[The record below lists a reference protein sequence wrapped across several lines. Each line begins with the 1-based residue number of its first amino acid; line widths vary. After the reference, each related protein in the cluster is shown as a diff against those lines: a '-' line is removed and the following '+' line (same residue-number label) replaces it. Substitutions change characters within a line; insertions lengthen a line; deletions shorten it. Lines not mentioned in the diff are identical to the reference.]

1 MKPKVS
7 IIKCDNYE
15 RPKAEDAVKKAVD
28 LIGGVTAFIKPASRV
43 LVKPNILMAKE
54 PESGVD
60 THPEVLRGVIKLLKS
75 INCKVLVGDSPSS
88 WARQIE
94 NVDQVYEIS
103 GIKKVCLEEGV
114 ELVRFDKRRMRRKFP
129 LTTWLDDCEF
139 LVNVPKF
146 KTHELTILTG
156 AIKNLYG
163 LIPGTFKAELHKNN
177 FDINGFS
184 KILVDI
190 LEEAKPAL
198 TVVDGIVA
206 MEGDG
211 PGTSGKLRNL
221 GLLLAGS
228 DCVALDVI
236 LAAIM
241 GINPLSVSTTR
252 EARCRGLGIAD
263 IDSIEVLGVKLKDA
277 AEKPFLLPQSSRFKK
292 MPASVV
298 SLVKRFVTL
307 RPYVI
312 HNACTRCQACVDA
325 CPTKVIGMKNGSIA
339 FDYSGCISCF
349 CCQETCPA
357 SAIKVKKS
365 ILAKIIGL

>member
-7 IIKCDNYE
+7 IIKCDSYE
-15 RPKAEDAVKKAVD
+15 STVVQEAVRQAVD
-28 LIGGVTAFIKPASRV
+28 LVGGITAFIKPGSRV

-60 THPEVLRGVIKLLKS
+60 THPEVVRGVIKLLKS
-75 INCKVLVGDSPSS
+75 INCKVLVGDSPSA

-94 NVDQVYEIS
+94 NVEQVYEIS
-103 GIKKVCLEEGV
+103 GIKKICLEEGV

-129 LTTWLDDCEF
+129 LTTWLDECEY

-156 AIKNLYG
+156 AIKNLFG

-177 FDINGFS
+177 FDINDFS
-184 KILVDI
+184 GILVDI
-190 LEEAKPAL
+190 LEEARPAL

-211 PGTSGKLRNL
+211 PGTSGRLRKL
-221 GLLLAGS
+221 GLLFAGA
-228 DCVALDVI
+228 DCVALDTV
-236 LAAIM
+236 LANIM
-241 GINPLSVSTTR
+241 GINPLSIPTTKL
-252 EARCRGLGIAD
+252 ARNRNLGIAETS
-263 IDSIEVLGVKLKDA
+263 SIEVLGLNLEDLAV
-277 AEKPFLLPQSSRFKK
+277 KPFLLPQSLKIKK
-292 MPASVV
+292 IPAPVV
-298 SLVKRFVTL
+298 ALVKRFVRL

-312 HNACTRCQACVDA
+312 DDACTRCNACVKA
-325 CPTKVIGMKNGSIA
+325 CPTKVISMENERII

-349 CCQETCPA
+349 CCQESCPY

-365 ILAKIIGL
+365 ILAKAIGL